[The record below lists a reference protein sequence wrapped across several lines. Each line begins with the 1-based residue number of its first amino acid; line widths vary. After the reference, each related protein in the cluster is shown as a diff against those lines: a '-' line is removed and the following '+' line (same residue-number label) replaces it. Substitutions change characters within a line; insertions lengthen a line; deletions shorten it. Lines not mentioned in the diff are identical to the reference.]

1 MTLTG
6 AGISLFTSCP
16 FTRNIYMQRDNE
28 PFEMLMLDRYTGE
41 IVDKVDQAQEFQGA
55 NVIGYRG
62 DVVLFYLKNI
72 DVGAIVFYQLASKQV
87 IKTL

>member
-1 MTLTG
+1 
-6 AGISLFTSCP
+6 
-16 FTRNIYMQRDNE
+16 MQRDNE
-28 PFEMLMLDRYTGE
+28 PFEMLILDRYTGE

-72 DVGAIVFYQLASKQV
+72 DVGAIVFYQLASKKV